1 MIKKNFF
8 TLCTALLLLSA
19 PVRACKIDLE
29 QSNSRPALNEET
41 VLILEYQQTHRNCRE
56 PISSIKIE
64 ADGMTI
70 LGATDW
76 EEIGKGTF
84 QRKLKV
90 KITEDDCSLQVTRSC
105 PKGGLDE
112 DLKVRVASED

>member
-1 MIKKNFF
+1 MIKKNVF
-8 TLCTALLLLSA
+8 TLCAALLLLSA
-19 PVRACKIDLE
+19 PVRACEIELE
-29 QSNSRPALNEET
+29 QSNSRPAVNEET
-41 VLILEYQQTHRNCRE
+41 VLILEYQQSHRNCRE
-56 PISSIKIE
+56 SPINIE

-76 EEIGKGTF
+76 EETGRRTF

-105 PKGGLDE
+105 RKDDGLNE
-112 DLKVRVASED
+112 TLKVRVASED